1 MKQTIFFDLDDTLV
15 YCNKYFNDVLDRF
28 AGEMSV
34 WYASAGITR
43 EAIAAKQAE
52 IDIAGVQIVGF
63 QPDHFPQSF
72 IDTYRYFRDVT
83 GRPSSALEEEKLWK
97 LGNSVYGIEVEPYP
111 MMEETLYS
119 LANDG
124 NELHLY
130 TGGDTLI
137 QYRKIESL
145 RLDRFFEERIYVRQ
159 HKNTEALEQILSTGR
174 FDRTNTWMI
183 GNSVR
188 TDVVP
193 ALSCGLNAVYLK
205 QEEEW
210 KYNIIP
216 IDTSPSGAMLTLTAL
231 PEVPPAITDYLSG
244 TAMRKSV

>member
-28 AGEMSV
+28 ADEMYA
-34 WYASAGITR
+34 WYAKSGVTR

-52 IDIAGVQIVGF
+52 IDIAGVQVVGF

-72 IDTYRYFRDVT
+72 VETYRFFRDAT
-83 GRPSSALEEEKLWK
+83 GRASSVLEEEKLWK

-119 LANDG
+119 LANKG

-159 HKNTEALEQILSTGR
+159 HKNTDALEEILASGR
-174 FDRTNTWMI
+174 FDRSNTWMI

-193 ALSCGLNAVYLK
+193 ALLCGLNAVYLK
-205 QEEEW
+205 QDEEW

-216 IDTSPSGAMLTLTAL
+216 IETPPTGALLTLTAL
-231 PEVPPAITDYLSG
+231 PQVPPAISDYLSG
-244 TAMRKSV
+244 LTMKESG